1 MEEHLPRVLLI
12 DDHAELAEATAA
24 LLRKEGFEVQVAESG
39 TDASVAALCYQP
51 KIILCDLSLPDMS
64 GFDVALKLRSQ
75 PNNENVVFV
84 IHSARRRSD
93 IEQSETELRALKVDF
108 FITKPLSHEKIE
120 TLRLLMT
127 ERHNIHSK

>member
-39 TDASVAALCYQP
+39 TDAIVAALSYQP
-51 KIILCDLSLPDMS
+51 KIVLCDLSLPDMS

-93 IEQSETELRALKVDF
+93 IEQSETELRAMKVDF